1 VIVALYVPGL
11 KEEYVQ
17 GTVAPPP
24 ENRVTVVG
32 HDTESAEG
40 AEVVSVTV
48 PEKPKR
54 LAIETVPVDG
64 EPATNV
70 TTDEVIL

>member
-1 VIVALYVPGL
+1 MYVPGL
-11 KEEYVQ
+11 EEKYVQ
-17 GTVAPPP
+17 GRAAPPP
-24 ENRVTVVG
+24 ENRVTLMG

-54 LAIETVPVDG
+54 LAIETVPEVED
-64 EPATNV
+64 PATNV